1 MRHFHGLK
9 AGFQYRGGTQK
20 QESVL
25 LVRLWN
31 LQLGQTGQ
39 GLVEEL
45 DFDLL
50 PLNNLLICNYGDDT
64 CTHSNYK
71 SDAFG
76 IKSNSPPR
84 PLPGSH
90 AGSLCLAWSAPQP
103 LQPYLV
109 LCFPCPCPACI
120 ELLEQAQPHVICA
133 CCSLWPEC
141 FSHILLLSQLLL
153 NHQVSAELSNLQDA
167 FLPSLP
173 V

>member
-1 MRHFHGLK
+1 MG
-9 AGFQYRGGTQK
+9 K
-20 QESVL
+20 QGRDWL
-25 LVRLWN
+25 RN
-31 LQLGQTGQ
+31 LTLTCC
-39 GLVEEL
+39 LSII
-45 DFDLL
+45 
-50 PLNNLLICNYGDDT
+50 LLICNYGDDT

-76 IKSNSPPR
+76 IKSNSPPC
-84 PLPGSH
+84 PLPDPHTS
-90 AGSLCLAWSAPQP
+90 SLCLAWSASQP

-109 LCFPCPCPACI
+109 LCSPCSCPACI

-141 FSHILLLSQLLL
+141 FSHILLLSELLL
-153 NHQVSAELSNLQDA
+153 NHQVSAELSYLQEA